1 MHLLGTTTSPYTR
14 KVRIV
19 AIELGLGSEMTF
31 EAIKLTSPPEELE
44 ANPLGRVPTLLR
56 DDGTALFDSPVIT
69 EWLDAEFGG
78 NRLLP
83 ATGPER
89 WTIRVAEALGDGL
102 TDSAVAIRHEMQ
114 RPEDKRS
121 EETIDKNIHKV
132 DRALALIDTE
142 PEWLKTPVNLGQIA
156 VAAAIG
162 YIGFRLPHLLEAPR
176 PRLHAWYE
184 TFAARPSMVETAPA

>member
-19 AIELGLGSEMTF
+19 ALELGLGDELTF
-31 EAIKLTSPPEELE
+31 EAIKLSSPPADLE
-44 ANPLGRVPTLLR
+44 ANPLGRVPTLFR
-56 DDGTALFDSPVIT
+56 DDGTAMFDSPVIA

-83 ATGPER
+83 ASGQDR

-121 EETIDKNIHKV
+121 EETIDKHIHKV
-132 DRALALIDTE
+132 DRSLALIDTE
-142 PEWLKTPVNLGQIA
+142 PDWLKASVNLGQIA

-162 YIGFRLPHLLEAPR
+162 YLGLRLPRLLEAPR
-176 PRLHAWYE
+176 PRLRAWYDE
-184 TFAARPSMVETAPA
+184 FAARPSMIETAPA